1 MTGPEIKELRSK
13 LKLTQQELADAIGV
27 DLVTVAAWETNHK
40 RPSNLAKRKLARLSN
55 KNREK

>member
-1 MTGPEIKELRSK
+1 MIGPEIKELRSK

-27 DLVTVAAWETNHK
+27 DLVTVAAWEASRK
-40 RPSNLAKRKLARLSN
+40 RPSNLAKRQLSRLSN